1 MSAAILV
8 PTTTPLNSSYSFL
21 ASLEKVASAIITLHV
36 TTELL
41 TSRKVQH
48 QLKPPKVSDPK
59 LTIPDLYIRFSS
71 LIPRATWG
79 IDALRLTFQSLAEDG
94 RSVLTVFGRT
104 REPMTQ
110 LGGEIRAADSDV
122 SFHPLSGSYAIRF
135 TVAVGDTII
144 DQLVEK
150 LHRIETLIKF
160 VAVIRRF
167 HLPCLHVS
175 LGRIGFR
182 YASEANSTAE
192 VSFGSEEAEDGKEDE
207 KGKMRLH
214 LPPRS
219 PHVRIKH
226 FLENELNTSGLE
238 IVVMSLTVTL
248 PLLLAFEDVE
258 SRLTNPSP
266 LGGGPSKLAIAG
278 EGSLYILP
286 RNVDWF
292 RVEYRNHGVVL
303 DWRLRCRKS
312 LLYWYVQDATVAG
325 ADSERGVRGGEG
337 RRRADMLKGIWS
349 GEVEG
354 DWEALK
360 IGAAAG
366 VRGVGALVKVV
377 HEAIMNAGVSGPS
390 AA

>member
-1 MSAAILV
+1 MVPRHEAPQQWTMSTAILI
-8 PTTTPLNSSYSFL
+8 PISSPLNPSYAFL
-21 ASLEKVASAIITLHV
+21 ASLEKMASAIITIHV
-36 TTELL
+36 TTEMLF
-41 TSRKVQH
+41 SRGIQH

-94 RSVLTVFGRT
+94 RSILTVFGRT

-135 TVAVGDTII
+135 TVTVGDTII
-144 DQLVEK
+144 DALVEK
-150 LHRIETLIKF
+150 LHRIETLIRF

-167 HLPCLHVS
+167 RLPCLHVS
-175 LGRIGFR
+175 LGRVGFR
-182 YASEANSTAE
+182 YSSDTNSTAE
-192 VSFGSEEAEDGKEDE
+192 VSFGSDE
-207 KGKMRLH
+207 GNGKMRLH

-219 PHVRIKH
+219 PHVRIRH
-226 FLENELNTSGLE
+226 FLENELNMSGLE

-248 PLLLAFEDVE
+248 PLLCAFEEIEARINSAPD
-258 SRLTNPSP
+258 
-266 LGGGPSKLAIAG
+266 GA
-278 EGSLYILP
+278 EGALYILP

-292 RVEYRNHGVVL
+292 RVEYRAQGVVL

-312 LLYWYVQDATVAG
+312 VLYWYVQDAAVAG
-325 ADSERGVRGGEG
+325 AESERGVKG

-349 GEVEG
+349 GEVDG

-366 VRGVGALVKVV
+366 VKGVGALVLAV
-377 HEAIMNAGVSGPS
+377 HEAIVEAGV

>member
-1 MSAAILV
+1 MLARCELLRVRGGEEVLISGRHEAPQQWTMSTAILV
-8 PTTTPLNSSYSFL
+8 PTTNTPNPSYTFL
-21 ASLEKVASAIITLHV
+21 STLEKIASAIITLHV
-36 TTELL
+36 TSQLL
-41 TSRKVQH
+41 ASRNITH
-48 QLKPPKVSDPK
+48 QLKPPKLPDPH

-71 LIPRATWG
+71 LIPRASWG
-79 IDALRLTFQSLAEDG
+79 IDALRLTFQSLSPDG
-94 RSVLTVFGRT
+94 RSIITVFGRT

-135 TVAVGDTII
+135 TVTVGDTII
-144 DQLVEK
+144 DALVEK

-167 HLPCLHVS
+167 RLPCLHVS

-182 YASEANSTAE
+182 YAPSADSTAD
-192 VSFGSEEAEDGKEDE
+192 VSFGGDDGAMK
-207 KGKMRLH
+207 LH
-214 LPPRS
+214 LPARS
-219 PHVRIKH
+219 PHVRIAH

-238 IVVMSLTVTL
+238 IVVMALTVTM
-248 PLLLAFEDVE
+248 PLLEAFEGVE
-258 SRLTNPSP
+258 R
-266 LGGGPSKLAIAG
+266 GGGVV
-278 EGSLYILP
+278 LP

-292 RVEYRNHGVVL
+292 RVEYRAVGVVL

-312 LLYWYVQDATVAG
+312 VLYWFVQDAAVAG
-325 ADSERGVRGGEG
+325 AESERGVRGGEG
-337 RRRADMLKGIWS
+337 RRRAEMLRGIWT

-366 VRGVGALVKVV
+366 VKGVGALVKAV
-377 HEAIMNAGVSGPS
+377 HEAVVNAGGR
-390 AA
+390 ANGA